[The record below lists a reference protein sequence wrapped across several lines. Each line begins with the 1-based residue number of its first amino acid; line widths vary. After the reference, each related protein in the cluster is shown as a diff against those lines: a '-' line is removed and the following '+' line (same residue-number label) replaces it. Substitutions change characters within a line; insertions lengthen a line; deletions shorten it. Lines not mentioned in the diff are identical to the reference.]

1 MDRNEDGADVV
12 ERRPLVLEDVEADVA
27 VLIDVRM
34 VARRLEFDRRRSE
47 GIVSGEAQRQLVREA
62 LVNGAGR
69 ALDRPDP
76 FEKIVALRESRDRG
90 VSVAL

>member
-1 MDRNEDGADVV
+1 MDRNKDGADVV

-47 GIVSGEAQRQLVREA
+47 AQRQLVREA

-76 FEKIVALRESRDRG
+76 FEKIVTLRESRDRG